1 MKIVFVIFLVIFSL
15 LINSGQ
21 ALAYEIPTFT
31 SCVNPQGDLKAN
43 YETGT
48 HGIAG
53 RPGLFEG
60 KDTVYAVASNAITQC
75 FCPTDGNGVQT
86 NFWKIPALTQSE
98 INVLEAQGWIY
109 IPNGALWG
117 LESAPYMAKNSYYS
131 CKSSGGGNGSG
142 GSGGNNDSA
151 STSNSSGGGSSV
163 SSSSGGVGQ
172 VLGLASTGNTIFV
185 LGTALTSG
193 ISLLLGL
200 ILKRRTTNLSKQNG

>member
-1 MKIVFVIFLVIFSL
+1 MMIKAALLVSFTI
-15 LINSGQ
+15 
-21 ALAYEIPTFT
+21 LAFQPAKVSASQIPQFT
-31 SCVNPQGDLKAN
+31 SCVNPQGEIKAS

-60 KDTVYAVASNAITQC
+60 KDTVYTVASNAITQC

-86 NFWKIPALTQSE
+86 NFWKIPVLTQSE

-117 LESAPYMAKNSYYS
+117 LESVPYMAKNSDYS
-131 CKSSGGGNGSG
+131 CKATGGGNGSG
-142 GSGGNNDSA
+142 GSGGNNDSG
-151 STSNSSGGGSSV
+151 STNNSSGGGSSA

-200 ILKRRTTNLSKQNG
+200 ILKRRTTNLSK

>member
-98 INVLEAQGWIY
+98 ISVLEAQGWIY

-117 LESAPYMAKNSYYS
+117 LENAPYLAKNSDYS
-131 CKSSGGGNGSG
+131 CKSSGGSNDSSGSSGGSNGSG
-142 GSGGNNDSA
+142 SSG
-151 STSNSSGGGSSV
+151 SNSGAGSSSLSV
-163 SSSSGGVGQ
+163 SGGVGQ

-200 ILKRRTTNLSKQNG
+200 ILKRRTTNLSK